1 MPESIHFVTSNPNKL
16 RELSNLLQRELLQ
29 VDLDLMEI
37 QTSDLKLLVE
47 NKLSQA
53 WMGLQK
59 PVIVEDTSLYFEAWG
74 NLPGPLVKW
83 FVKDLGAEGMYRSL
97 QNFDDFRAKAVC
109 CLGYTSDG
117 ENLHFFEGEVR
128 GQIVPP
134 RGSSGFGLSLIHI

>member
-1 MPESIHFVTSNPNKL
+1 MPVSIHFVTSNPNKL

-59 PVIVEDTSLYFEAWG
+59 PVVVEDTSLYFKAWG

-83 FVKDLGAEGMYRSL
+83 FV
-97 QNFDDFRAKAVC
+97 N
-109 CLGYTSDG
+109 CLLYTSPSPRD
-117 ENLHFFEGEVR
+117 R
-128 GQIVPP
+128 G
-134 RGSSGFGLSLIHI
+134 